1 METTAI
7 RSLRR
12 LKALYTF
19 CRAPANMWDLH
30 ELTIAKLSKEM
41 HDKLDDMRLQHD
53 ASNQASS
60 HFALLPEVMPKIT
73 LAVNVANSAFHPF
86 GIDKL
91 SSDQLHRMCADRT
104 IW

>member
-53 ASNQASS
+53 SSNQASS
-60 HFALLPEVMPKIT
+60 HFARSHAKNHTCCECGQL
-73 LAVNVANSAFHPF
+73 S
-86 GIDKL
+86 L
-91 SSDQLHRMCADRT
+91 SSFRGR
-104 IW
+104 